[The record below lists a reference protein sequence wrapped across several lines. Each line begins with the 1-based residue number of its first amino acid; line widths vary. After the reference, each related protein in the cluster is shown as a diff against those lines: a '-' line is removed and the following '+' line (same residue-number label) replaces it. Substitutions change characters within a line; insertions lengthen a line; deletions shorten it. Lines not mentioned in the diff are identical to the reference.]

1 NGLSVVA
8 VLTVSALGGSM
19 VPRYVMSEGLREA
32 GLWTFNAW
40 ALDGY
45 DKVFWRELP
54 PSALQ
59 PQLTVLMATAFGL
72 LVLARLLAIRWETS

>member
-1 NGLSVVA
+1 
-8 VLTVSALGGSM
+8 
-19 VPRYVMSEGLREA
+19 MSEQLREA

-54 PSALQ
+54 ASELGLQLGVLIGAAFAL
-59 PQLTVLMATAFGL
+59 LM
-72 LVLARLLAIRWETS
+72 LARLLAIRWETS